1 MVFILRSYD
10 EISGDLLRAR
20 YLLPGESGYCDMCR
34 RVAGYIGACDEEK
47 NEFEEIML
55 SKKFLPNSPTLM
67 NAGSG
72 KGQLSACFVL
82 PVGDSI
88 REIFETL
95 KNSAIIHKSGG
106 GTGFNFSSIR
116 PSGSQ
121 AGFPGGK
128 ASGPVSF
135 IKIFDSATGVIKQGG
150 RRRGANIGIL
160 DVDHPD
166 IIPFINSKRAEGR
179 LRNFNIS
186 VMADD
191 SFMRSP
197 DDGILEIIAGNIIRN
212 GEPGILFRD
221 TVNRKNK
228 VPGLGVI
235 DAVNPCG
242 EEPLLPFESCNLGS
256 LNLSEFVSSG
266 EFRYDLLKKSVRTA
280 VCFLD
285 NVIDKNRYPLKEIE
299 DATLKTR
306 KIGLGVMGFH
316 DMLIKLGI
324 PYESPGALQA
334 AGGIMSLIESESVGE
349 SRIIAEEKGA
359 FPAIG
364 GSIWEFPV
372 RNATTTAIAPTGSI
386 SLIAGCSSGIEP
398 LFGLAY
404 LRRHLASR
412 EYFIVHPLFS
422 KALDS
427 GFLKDK
433 SGIISEAY
441 SKGSISG
448 LESLPED
455 FRALF
460 KVADEIGWK
469 AHIDMQAVFQ
479 DHVHAAVS
487 KTVMLPEHSGT
498 DDVIDAIYYG
508 WRKGLKG
515 LTFYRNKSRRDAVMT
530 TGDGCVIL
538 PCRSGFCA

>member
-10 EISGDLLRAR
+10 EISGDLLRSR
-20 YLLPGESGYCDMCR
+20 YLLPGESGYCDMCG
-34 RVAGYIGACDEEK
+34 RVAGYIGAGDEEK
-47 NEFEEIML
+47 DEFEEIMA

-88 REIFETL
+88 SEIFETL
-95 KNSAIIHKSGG
+95 KNTAIIHKSGG
-106 GTGFNFSSIR
+106 GTGFNFSSVR

-135 IKIFDSATGVIKQGG
+135 IKVFDAATGVIRQGG

-160 DVDHPD
+160 DVGHPD
-166 IIPFINSKRAEGR
+166 IISFINSKRVEGQ
-179 LRNFNIS
+179 LGNFNIS

-197 DDGILEIIAGNIIRN
+197 DDGLLELMAGNIIRN

-221 TVNRKNK
+221 EINRKNK

-256 LNLSEFVSSG
+256 LNLSEFVPGG
-266 EFRYDLLKKSVRTA
+266 EFRYDLLKKSVRTG
-280 VCFLD
+280 VRFLD

-324 PYESPGALQA
+324 PYDSPA
-334 AGGIMSLIESESVGE
+334 AVSMAGRIMSLIEYESVEE
-349 SRIIAEEKGA
+349 SRIIAEDKGV
-359 FPAIG
+359 FPAIER
-364 GSIWEFPV
+364 SVWEFPV
-372 RNATTTAIAPTGSI
+372 RNATTTAVAPTGSI

-427 GFLKDK
+427 EFPKDK
-433 SGIISEAY
+433 AGILAEAY
-441 SKGSISG
+441 SKGTISG

-455 FRALF
+455 FRSLY
-460 KVADEIGWK
+460 KVAGEIGWK
-469 AHIDMQAVFQ
+469 AHIDIQAAFQ
-479 DHVHAAVS
+479 EHVHAAVS
-487 KTVMLPEHSGT
+487 KTVTLPEYSGT

-515 LTFYRNKSRRDAVMT
+515 LTFYRNKSRKDAVMT
-530 TGDGCVIL
+530 AGDGCAIM
-538 PCRSGFCA
+538 PCRGGICG